1 MSSMSLNT
9 EVGSFVIF
17 TGVGGYPKENE
28 DARERLSVGELYE
41 VLSMKVGGWSSTVMT
56 KLVQLLETN
65 GINPEDALFYLS
77 TYLQDQEVT
86 EDE

>member
-17 TGVGGYPKENE
+17 TG
-28 DARERLSVGELYE
+28 
-41 VLSMKVGGWSSTVMT
+41 VGGWSSTVMT

-86 EDE
+86 EDD